1 MQGVKHNVK
10 LLLDRVLR
18 SDAFSATHVP
28 DGAALSGNKFL
39 QWGIEFEGQ
48 CMCLNESHFPLF
60 TAKPL

>member
-18 SDAFSATHVP
+18 SDAPSATHAP
-28 DGAALSGNKFL
+28 DGAALPGDRL
-39 QWGIEFEGQ
+39 PQRGIEFEGQ
-48 CMCLNESHFPLF
+48 CTCLNESHFPLF